1 MKLQQ
6 PAVKLVLAA
15 VNLQPLFYVFHSIR
29 SSDENS
35 PLPPKQVSLEQS
47 IVILNLFFFFS
58 RIGRFILSDCK
69 RSNKL
74 QFHFCYFSHSLL

>member
-47 IVILNLFFFFS
+47 IVILNLFFFFQ
-58 RIGRFILSDCK
+58 DW
-69 RSNKL
+69 
-74 QFHFCYFSHSLL
+74 